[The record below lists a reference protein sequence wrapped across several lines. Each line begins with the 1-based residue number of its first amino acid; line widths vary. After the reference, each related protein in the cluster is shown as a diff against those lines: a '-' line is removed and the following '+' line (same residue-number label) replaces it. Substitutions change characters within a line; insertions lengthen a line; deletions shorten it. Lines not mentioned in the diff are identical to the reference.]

1 MDKLIVK
8 NFGPLKDVEIE
19 LNKIN
24 LFIGENGSGKSVLA
38 KLITIILNFSNNNNE
53 KLLKSFFDYHIDFI
67 TKNTFIELK
76 VNNELL
82 LSIADEK
89 IIFSELLQNFYKID
103 MTYSKQSADLVK
115 IKETNHLI
123 ANSLKKLKKIKTSK
137 ISNFFNKIFN
147 KQDVDI
153 ETLNSLLTKNNV
165 AKNEIDQLNDEIE
178 EPKII
183 FMDILKQYTP
193 QYIQAERNF
202 ISLFNK
208 SLSTLLVA
216 DVPLPKFLLHFSSEF
231 EKAGNT
237 IKELNVLN
245 VKYVNTDSQNR
256 HKIYYDD
263 NESLDLSESSSGIQ
277 SAIPL
282 YLTVKYLSEKHRN
295 IIIEEPEQNLFP
307 KAQKETVE
315 FIIENIN
322 EDNALFMMTHSP
334 YILTSLNNLILANDV
349 KEQKGLDA
357 IKGIVDE
364 KHCVAFEDVSAYSIV
379 DGKAIDIMD
388 KEDRLIGVNVIDSIS
403 DEVSHT
409 FDTLLSKLD

>member
-38 KLITIILNFSNNNNE
+38 KLVTILTNYLKLDNDYFLKAIDDFKINFITNETIIRLYSNNNNYIE
-53 KLLKSFFDYHIDFI
+53 LENGKFVFPSGTIREIGDYKRFDNFFSEELKSLPKANRTKDEEISFDNL
-67 TKNTFIELK
+67 TKQLER
-76 VNNELL
+76 
-82 LSIADEK
+82 S
-89 IIFSELLQNFYKID
+89 
-103 MTYSKQSADLVK
+103 
-115 IKETNHLI
+115 
-123 ANSLKKLKKIKTSK
+123 KKLDLLFTS
-137 ISNFFNKIFN
+137 
-147 KQDVDI
+147 
-153 ETLNSLLTKNNV
+153 
-165 AKNEIDQLNDEIE
+165 
-178 EPKII
+178 
-183 FMDILKQYTP
+183 
-193 QYIQAERNF
+193 QYIPAERNF

-216 DVPLPKFLLHFSSEF
+216 DVPLPKFLLQFSSEF

-245 VKYVNTDSQNR
+245 VRYVNTDSQNR
-256 HKIYYDD
+256 HKIYYSD

-282 YLTVKYLSEKHRN
+282 YLTVKYLSEKHHA

-315 FIIENIN
+315 FIVEQRQD
-322 EDNALFMMTHSP
+322 DNALFMMTHSP

-364 KHCVAFEDVSAYSIV
+364 KHCVAFEDVSAYSIEG
-379 DGKAIDIMD
+379 GKAIDIMD
-388 KEDRLIGVNVIDSIS
+388 KEDRLIGVNVIDGIS